1 MPSFDEAVSS
11 GMTSASQMKSGPSV
25 FNNAVSVGG
34 STDPNFNPVVIGG
47 GKISIGGTVGPMS
60 SSVST
65 TTTTGSGSVYFQNI
79 IATLFVTI
87 GIMVQMQ

>member
-1 MPSFDEAVSS
+1 MPSFDEAKSS

-25 FNNAVSVGG
+25 FDAVSVGG
-34 STDPNFNPVVIGG
+34 STDPNFNPVAIGG